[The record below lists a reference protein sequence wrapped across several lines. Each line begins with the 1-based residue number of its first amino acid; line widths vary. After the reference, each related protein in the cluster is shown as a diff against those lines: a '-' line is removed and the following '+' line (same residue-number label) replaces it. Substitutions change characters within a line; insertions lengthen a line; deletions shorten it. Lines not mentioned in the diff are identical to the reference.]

1 MQEIKNITE
10 DVTSKI
16 SDYSIYNGGKGRKW
30 INLLEPLPFSLLHN
44 NNNINLNI
52 IMFSYDPVKCQL
64 FIIDDNE
71 KCYRFSGWDR
81 LKIDTIERFNFIDYD
96 IGDKSLQWKSWK
108 NTVYNDL
115 IPLADDGTGY
125 LSQKPPYCSTP
136 KTNQRR
142 TTNTV
147 KPPNVLPIIGKA
159 PDVLNDSSFA
169 ITKKYLH
176 SLRPESSS
184 WGSSCSLRPG
194 SSCSNLSMY
203 PNKSNNVQNDSCSEK
218 KSIEINIDLLL
229 PTVDL
234 SKYNIQNGDA
244 INIICHRPQDQQN
257 IIKAIS
263 NINTFLQPLGK
274 QNINLNIVFSAQVFS
289 NSRDRNNQ
297 AEIKNFV
304 KQNLLNIK
312 SLYAQSKIFD
322 IIGIATPSDCAVWHI
337 SSNHEEHFNSQDSVI
352 SRI

>member
-1 MQEIKNITE
+1 LT
-10 DVTSKI
+10 TS
-16 SDYSIYNGGKGRKW
+16 D
-30 INLLEPLPFSLLHN
+30 LSLTIVN
-44 NNNINLNI
+44 
-52 IMFSYDPVKCQL
+52 DCQL

-81 LKIDTIERFNFIDYD
+81 LKIDTIERFNFIYYD

-115 IPLADDGTGY
+115 IPLANNGTGY
-125 LSQKPPYCSTP
+125 PLQRIKQEPRACSTP
-136 KTNQRR
+136 KLDKR
-142 TTNTV
+142 TIETV
-147 KPPNVLPIIGKA
+147 PPPNFLPIIGKVR
-159 PDVLNDSSFA
+159 PVLNDSSLE
-169 ITKKYLH
+169 ITNK
-176 SLRPESSS
+176 SSIWDS
-184 WGSSCSLRPG
+184 SCLLQPGSSYSASSCLLQPG
-194 SSCSNLSMY
+194 SSYSASSCSNLSMY
-203 PNKSNNVQNDSCSEK
+203 LDKSNNVQNDSCSEK

-263 NINTFLQPLGK
+263 NIDTFLQPLGK

-337 SSNHEEHFNSQDSVI
+337 SSNHQEHFNSAAGSVI